1 MAQQHD
7 SGGKTLSTQRVLR
20 ASAMALALA
29 AGLGVAAV
37 GQAEDP
43 GVEVTIER
51 TLDASVTDIQA
62 NAPRWVEELRESVKA
77 LSRLDEAAR
86 RGRGAGWVP
95 PFTMRKER
103 GWDYMGCA
111 PSTPNARDV
120 AYTMTRPVAP
130 KARAPTFPAA
140 HTEMANGV
148 ASSGAAGEWLSC
160 SEDKTVALVDWTAG
174 RVVHSWRG
182 HQKGVHRVVA
192 SPNGNVILSGSRDTT
207 VRVWRRG
214 QAEAALT
221 LRGHELSVMA
231 VAVAEDG
238 QQALS
243 GSRDC
248 SLRHWDLA
256 TGTTK
261 GRCHLEQNVVTCLK
275 WVPGET
281 SLVAQGS
288 EDLRLR
294 LWDVRTLSRPAA
306 VLENEYVYFP
316 LCCDCSGP
324 YVLTGSNGFNTVGC
338 ELRLWDRRTRK
349 QVR

>member
-1 MAQQHD
+1 
-7 SGGKTLSTQRVLR
+7 
-20 ASAMALALA
+20 
-29 AGLGVAAV
+29 
-37 GQAEDP
+37 
-43 GVEVTIER
+43 
-51 TLDASVTDIQA
+51 
-62 NAPRWVEELRESVKA
+62 
-77 LSRLDEAAR
+77 
-86 RGRGAGWVP
+86 
-95 PFTMRKER
+95 
-103 GWDYMGCA
+103 MGCV
-111 PSTPNARDV
+111 PSKPNARDV

-192 SPNGNVILSGSRDTT
+192 CPNGNVILSGSRDTT

-256 TGTTK
+256 TGATK

-281 SLVAQGS
+281 TLVAQGS

-324 YVLTGSNGFNTVGC
+324 YVLTGSNGFNSVGC
-338 ELRLWDRRTRK
+338 ELRLWDRRTLK